1 MMQPMP
7 QQMQQQQPQQTAAP
21 AAGSSFVDTGHT
33 EMIHE
38 AVFDYYGKRLAT
50 CSSDRVVKIFDIAPN
65 GQQTLSAELRG
76 HEGAVWQVCWAHP
89 KFGTILASAG
99 YDKRVNVWKET
110 GPGAWTMVYQ
120 YNGHEASVNSIAFCP
135 HELGLSLACASA
147 DGSLSVLT
155 WKGTKENDW
164 HENRMGALL
173 RAHQIGCNAVDW
185 APATADP
192 RVTAAGGQPSLQRRF
207 VSGGCDN
214 AVRIWSMSEQG
225 HWDCQT
231 LSTPEGVSHVDWVRD
246 VAWAPNIVGLPMNI
260 IASCAADKR
269 VIIWTVDGS
278 NVQATQLPPFDQT
291 VWRVSWSATGSVLA
305 VVVGDSRVLLFKNV
319 NGEWRCVQTLV
330 DQHQ

>member
-1 MMQPMP
+1 MSSGSVSPAP
-7 QQMQQQQPQQTAAP
+7 PPTALSPFSLGREPRRTIGMRTAWVHFSAP
-21 AAGSSFVDTGHT
+21 IRSAA
-33 EMIHE
+33 
-38 AVFDYYGKRLAT
+38 
-50 CSSDRVVKIFDIAPN
+50 
-65 GQQTLSAELRG
+65 TLSSPAPPSCR
-76 HEGAVWQVCWAHP
+76 C
-89 KFGTILASAG
+89 
-99 YDKRVNVWKET
+99 
-110 GPGAWTMVYQ
+110 
-120 YNGHEASVNSIAFCP
+120 
-135 HELGLSLACASA
+135 
-147 DGSLSVLT
+147 GSLMFSPSCLT
-155 WKGTKENDW
+155 TYS
-164 HENRMGALL
+164 
-173 RAHQIGCNAVDW
+173 W